1 MDFAEIKE
9 AAKKLDGFKC
19 RVCKECNGAACRGEV
34 PGLGGKDTG
43 RSFIRNFE
51 DWQSA
56 KIKMSTLYENKSI
69 DTQFEFLGNT
79 YKMPIFVAPMGAL
92 TMNYGV
98 IFDDKDYA
106 QAIIKGAKKAG
117 TLAFTGDGLDINF
130 FTDPVDIMQRESLTG
145 VPTCKPWD
153 ESEIMKRI
161 NYAMNKGINTIA
173 MDVDA
178 AGLPFIIK
186 AGEKAGPKSILQLK
200 SIIDKTGVNFIVK
213 GVMTPEDARKCVKA
227 GAKAI
232 IVSNHGGRVLD
243 LCPSTYEVLPSIV
256 EEVKGEITILV
267 DGGIRSGVNVFTALA
282 MGADAVLIGRPVG
295 VAAYGGRALGN
306 AAGGVETYL
315 NMICSQLTQTMK
327 MTGCGSLKEIK
338 EKKPFVK

>member
-1 MDFAEIKE
+1 MDFTEIKE
-9 AAKKLDGFKC
+9 ASKKLDGFKC
-19 RVCKECNGAACRGEV
+19 RVCNECNGIACRGEI

-56 KIKMSTLYENKSI
+56 KIKMSVLYENKDI
-69 DTQFEFLGNT
+69 DTRFEFLGNT
-79 YKMPIFVAPMGAL
+79 YKMPVFIAPMGAL
-92 TMNYGV
+92 TMNFGPV
-98 IFDDKDYA
+98 FDDRDYA
-106 QAIIKGAKKAG
+106 EAVIEGAKRAG
-117 TLAFTGDGLDINF
+117 TLAFTGDGLDIKCFN
-130 FTDPVDIMQRESLTG
+130 DPVDIMQKKGLKG

-153 ESEIMKRI
+153 EAGIMERI
-161 NYAMNKGINTIA
+161 NYALDKGINTIA

-186 AGEKAGPKSILQLK
+186 AGEKAGPKSIAQLK
-200 SIIDKTGVNFIVK
+200 SIIDKTGINFIVK
-213 GVMTPEDARKCVKA
+213 GIMTPEDARKCVEA

-232 IVSNHGGRVLD
+232 VVSNHGGRVLD

-256 EEVKGEITILV
+256 REVEGEIKILV

-295 VAAYGGRALGN
+295 LAAYGGRELGD
-306 AAGGVETYL
+306 AAGGVESYL
-315 NMICSQLTQTMK
+315 DMIYSQLIQTMK
-327 MTGCGSLKEIK
+327 MTGCCSLKEIR
-338 EKKPFVK
+338 EKKPLI